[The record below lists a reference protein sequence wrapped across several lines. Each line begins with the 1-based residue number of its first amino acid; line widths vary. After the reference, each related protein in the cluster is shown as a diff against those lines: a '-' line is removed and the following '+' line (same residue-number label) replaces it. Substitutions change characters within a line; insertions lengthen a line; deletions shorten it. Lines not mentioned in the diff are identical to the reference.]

1 MNAGCGRFSPFVRV
15 DIFSDVICPWC
26 YLGRARFRAAV
37 AGFAGPVE
45 VTWRP
50 FQLDP
55 DAPGTPELAMERLAA
70 KFGGRDRVTE
80 MHDRMRGLTR
90 AAGLPYAPERA
101 LRANTRDAHRLIWWA
116 GRQDAEGQ
124 AGQPGGHGSEG
135 WQDAVVDRLF
145 RAYHAEG
152 RDIGDAGTL
161 VELAAEAGLPAEEV
175 RAALAAGEGAA
186 EVADGIERARALGI
200 TGVPFFLFEGAW
212 AVSGAQPTEVFG
224 EALREV
230 ERNLTASTGRAS

>member
-1 MNAGCGRFSPFVRV
+1 MNAGCKRFSPFVRV

-26 YLGRARFRAAV
+26 YLGRARFLAA
-37 AGFAGPVE
+37 AADFDGRVE
-45 VTWRP
+45 VSWRP

-55 DAPGTPELAMERLAA
+55 DAPATPELAVERLAA

-80 MHDRMRGLTR
+80 MHDRMRGLTE

-116 GRQDAEGQ
+116 GRDGAH
-124 AGQPGGHGSEG
+124 AT
-135 WQDAVVDRLF
+135 QDAVVDRLF

-152 RDIGDAGTL
+152 RDIADPGTL
-161 VELAAEAGLPAEEV
+161 VELAAAAGLPAEPV
-175 RAALAAGEGAA
+175 RAAIAAGAGAA
-186 EVADGIERARALGI
+186 EVAAGIEQARALGI

-224 EALREV
+224 DALREV
-230 ERNLTASTGRAS
+230 ARNLAAAGRPS